1 MAVSAVAGAVRGN
14 SLVTGGTAYSQILK
28 EFYRPAI
35 RDQLNSQTVLSRM
48 LGRRTEGVE
57 GKYCVLDL
65 RTGRNYGFGFAAERG
80 RLPDPQAQQFK
91 QARYHMRYSY
101 GRIKFT
107 GPSASASRSDRGSFI
122 RIMDAEAQGL
132 VQDIA
137 HNDNRVLYGDGSGR
151 LCEVS
156 GSGTSA
162 GPWTVINP
170 GGVTSSALGTQYLAP
185 GMRVAVYNAASD
197 TGSVAVGTQPSA
209 AFTSSYRSAFIG
221 SVDRTNGTVSFVD
234 GTGSATS
241 LTKTGGNTMYLYL
254 ANDWSTDLPG
264 TSWGRGLEAQGLAAI
279 VSDTNPVFQDGT
291 SYPTG
296 LGEVDVSTN
305 PIWASPVI
313 DNGGTAIPFNP
324 DMLQQGMDLLHQI
337 SDGSVD
343 VWVTTH
349 GIRRQ
354 YLNTL
359 VGSKRY
365 PNTMELDGGFKAL
378 TYDGRP
384 LVVDKDCTRGR
395 VYGLSLETIFLIYE
409 TDYDWMDQDGS
420 VLQRSLD
427 EDSFQAT
434 LYRYWNTATDQRN
447 RNVLITDIQ
456 DF

>member
-1 MAVSAVAGAVRGN
+1 MGITDSGLGAVRGN
-14 SLVTGGTAYSQILK
+14 SLVTGGTAYNQILK

-48 LGRRTEGVE
+48 LGRRSEGVE
-57 GKYCVLDL
+57 GKYMVIDL
-65 RTGRNYGFGFAAERG
+65 RVGRNFGFGFAAERG
-80 RLPDPQAQQFK
+80 RLPDPLAQTYK
-91 QARYHMRYSY
+91 QAKYNMRFSY
-101 GRIKFT
+101 GRMKFT

-122 RIMDAEAQGL
+122 RIMDAESQGL
-132 VQDIA
+132 MQDIA
-137 HNDNRVLYGDGSGR
+137 HNDNRVMYGDGSGR

-170 GGVTSSALGTQYLAP
+170 GGITSSALGTQYLQP
-185 GMRVAVYNAASD
+185 GMRVAVVANDTAA
-197 TGSVAVGTQPSA
+197 TAVGTQPGA
-209 AFTSSYRSAFIG
+209 AFSSSYRSAFIG
-221 SVDRTNGTVSFVD
+221 SIDRTAGTVSFVD
-234 GTGSATS
+234 GAGAATS
-241 LTKTGGNTMYLYL
+241 LTKSSSSQPMFLYL

-279 VSDTNPVFQDGT
+279 VSDTDPVFQDGT
-291 SYPTG
+291 SYPAG
-296 LGEVDVSTN
+296 LGEVPVASN
-305 PIWASPVI
+305 SIWAAPVI

-324 DMLQQGMDLLHQI
+324 DMLQQGMDLVHQI

-343 VWVTTH
+343 TWVTTH

-354 YLNTL
+354 YLNLL

-384 LVVDKDCTRGR
+384 IVVDKDCTRGR
-395 VYGLSLETIFLIYE
+395 VYGLSLETLFLIYE

-420 VLQRSLD
+420 VLHRLPN
-427 EDSFQAT
+427 EDAFQAC
-434 LYRYWNTATDQRN
+434 LYRYWNMATDQRN
-447 RNVLITDIQ
+447 RNVLVTDIQ